1 MPSDDLLAMIRKAY
15 ASGKYPKG
23 YMPNKE
29 EPKIQEA
36 IIQELKSN
44 LDPRVANIVVARPE
58 DIVVGAPLA
67 YDLHLPLIPYQKVR
81 KLDDKLFFRQESA
94 CLVFALNDFDL
105 VSEMVERIGGVGG
118 TVSIVLAVIDNEKG
132 VRESV
137 EAMGIRCRAL
147 IKRSE
152 LAQ

>member
-1 MPSDDLLAMIRKAY
+1 MIRKAY

-23 YMPNKE
+23 YLPNKE
-29 EPKIQEA
+29 EPNIQEA
-36 IIQELKSN
+36 IIQELKFN
-44 LDPRVANIVVARPE
+44 LDPRVANIVVSRPE

-67 YDLHLPLIPYQKVR
+67 YDLHLPLFPYQKVR

-118 TVSIVLAVIDNEKG
+118 TVSMVLAVIDREKG

-137 EAMGIRCRAL
+137 EAMGISCRAL
-147 IKRSE
+147 FKQGE
-152 LAQ
+152 LVQ